1 LISTGTF
8 TLSACAAAQGSIEGV
23 VVDERGT
30 SVPLALVRL
39 QGTEFSTSTDETGA
53 FRLSF
58 PSGAGI
64 GAIAAHKEGY
74 YIGGQHFIP
83 SATQRI
89 RLEPLPP
96 VGTQPREWTS
106 AQGTDAEA
114 CGRCHGEL
122 FREWAQSAHAKSATS
137 PLFLAAYSGT
147 GADDDMG
154 GAPAYRRDFP
164 NAAGNCATCH
174 IPALSVDAPFAAR
187 PDDATGAAAE
197 GVLCDF
203 CHKIRRASVDPSGGR
218 PGVLSLDLHRGS
230 AQRDVLFGPLDDVI
244 GRHDAYLPLYRQS
257 TYCAPCHDGTF
268 WNVRVYSEFEEWEQS
283 SYAEQGVQ
291 CQDCHMRAAPGPP
304 RRMALAEEGG
314 ILRDPATLSSHALMS
329 GDAGEFRRSSVALS
343 VETALAPTSLSVR
356 VSVENARAGH
366 HVPTGSPMRHMLLL
380 VDVADAQNQPLALIS
395 GERVPVWGGQ
405 GTAANDY
412 AGRPGKAFAKILR
425 DLVEYPA
432 DRRRGRSFERVVP
445 APYWR
450 PTSVVAD
457 TRIPAGAVDV
467 SSYAFDLGSNAARP
481 LSVKARLIYRR
492 VFRSWGQLAAIEGND
507 VELGVAEARV
517 P

>member
-1 LISTGTF
+1 LVSTGTLA
-8 TLSACAAAQGSIEGV
+8 LSACAASQGSIEGV

-30 SVPLALVRL
+30 PVPLALVRL
-39 QGTEFSTSTDETGA
+39 QGTEFSTSTDETGT

-64 GAIAAHKEGY
+64 GTIAAHKEGY
-74 YIGGQHFIP
+74 YIGGQRFIP
-83 SATQRI
+83 GATQRI
-89 RLEPLPP
+89 RLEPLPAADA
-96 VGTQPREWTS
+96 QPREWTS
-106 AQGTDAEA
+106 AQGADAGA
-114 CGRCHGEL
+114 CGRCHAEL
-122 FREWAQSAHAKSATS
+122 FREWAESAHAKSATS
-137 PLFLAAYSGT
+137 ALFLAAYTGT
-147 GADDDMG
+147 GAGDG
-154 GAPAYRRDFP
+154 VGQAPAYGRDFP

-174 IPALSVDAPFAAR
+174 IPALAVDAPFATR
-187 PDDATGAAAE
+187 PEDATGAAAE

-203 CHKIRRASVDPSGGR
+203 CHKIQHASVDPFGGR
-218 PGVLSLDLHRGS
+218 PGVLSFDLHRGS
-230 AQRDVLFGPLDDVI
+230 LQRDVLFGPLDDVVE
-244 GRHDAYLPLYRQS
+244 RHDAYLPLYRQS

-268 WNVRVYSEFEEWEQS
+268 WNVRVYSEFAEWAAS

-291 CQDCHMRAAPGPP
+291 CQDCHMRAAPGAP

-329 GDAGEFRRSSVALS
+329 GDAREFRRSSVALS
-343 VETALAPTSLSVR
+343 VEAALAPTSLSVR
-356 VSVENARAGH
+356 VSVENVGGGH

-380 VDVADAQNQPLALIS
+380 VEVTDAQNQPLVLIS

-405 GTAANDY
+405 GSAANDY

-450 PTSVVAD
+450 PTSIVAD

-467 SSYAFDLGSNAARP
+467 SSYGFDLGSSRARP

-492 VFRSWGQLAAIEGND
+492 AFRSWVQLAAIEGND
-507 VELGVAEARV
+507 LELAIAETRV